1 MWITVICL
9 ALASATCF
17 GVAAVI
23 MAYSKRVARLS
34 G

>member
-1 MWITVICL
+1 MWITVFCL
-9 ALASATCF
+9 ALASAGCF
-17 GVAAVI
+17 GAAAIV